1 MDEESPLEFTDKRVR
16 DTLGEAGQPPAAAAP
31 APAAADET
39 PTETAEDEP
48 LAAMDVYALLTTT
61 ISLLSS
67 GAWAWMGLT
76 ASPFTGKME
85 KDMPQAKTAID
96 TVAFLVDQVEPRL
109 SETDRRDLRNML
121 SNLRLNYV
129 QQMQAP
135 AAKEETA

>member
-16 DTLGEAGQPPAAAAP
+16 DAQDEAGRPATDAVP
-31 APAAADET
+31 APEAADL
-39 PTETAEDEP
+39 PPDETAEDEP

-85 KDMPQAKTAID
+85 KDLPQAKTAID

-109 SETDRRDLRNML
+109 SETERRDLRNML

-129 QQMQAP
+129 QQMQTP

>member
-1 MDEESPLEFTDKRVR
+1 
-16 DTLGEAGQPPAAAAP
+16 
-31 APAAADET
+31 
-39 PTETAEDEP
+39 
-48 LAAMDVYALLTTT
+48 
-61 ISLLSS
+61 
-67 GAWAWMGLT
+67 
-76 ASPFTGKME
+76 ME

>member
-16 DTLGEAGQPPAAAAP
+16 DTPDEAGPPPADAAP
-31 APAAADET
+31 APAADET
-39 PTETAEDEP
+39 PAETAEDEP